1 MPPPT
6 TIHHHPLPAKIYPPP
21 LTTTHRRPPPP
32 TTIQNISTI
41 TYHKPKYTHQH
52 LPPPTDSQNVFYKK
66 PIYENPQLLSDGN
79 VRNLNSRSA
88 IAKKPFFTWSSPSF
102 LLHTPEMVLKSYS
115 VNEPL
120 YYAKL
125 V

>member
-1 MPPPT
+1 M
-6 TIHHHPLPAKIYPPP
+6 
-21 LTTTHRRPPPP
+21 
-32 TTIQNISTI
+32 
-41 TYHKPKYTHQH
+41 
-52 LPPPTDSQNVFYKK
+52 
-66 PIYENPQLLSDGN
+66 SDGN

-88 IAKKPFFTWSSPSF
+88 IAKKLFFTRPSPLFS
-102 LLHTPEMVLKSYS
+102 LPAPEMVLKSYI